1 MQISQKRSRINF
13 KSFLWHSI
21 FLALAT
27 NFMDVDT
34 IIPSMLIKA
43 GGTSVHLGILTAIM
57 IGGTRIFQLIFASNL
72 SKKSVKKKF
81 LLIGI
86 NLRVLSLI
94 FLGVMFYKSGSLS
107 GDLIIFLIFLL
118 ISVFS
123 LSGSYS
129 AISYNDILGKSIRQ
143 ESRKHFFSLKQ
154 TLNSLGIFFS
164 AWIVRDLIK
173 RFEYPDNYAL
183 LFIIAGVLLLIAT
196 LGFWNIREINYKS
209 IQRKNIIDFF
219 RLIPSE
225 IRTNSNLKNY
235 LLIINSLGLG
245 LSVLPFLI
253 LFAKEN
259 FSLSYTLIGNILLFK
274 VIGMLIGSITFYK
287 AANRISYKTI
297 LKISLLIG
305 GLLPVLALLLGN
317 NQFLYQFLFILSG
330 IFFAFYRI
338 SNIGVLMEISTN
350 ENRALYTG
358 IAGAGNLLTVLFPL
372 AAGFLIKEFD
382 YIAVFSC
389 VSILIFASYF
399 FVNRLDFEPA

>member
-1 MQISQKRSRINF
+1 MQISQKRSKINF
-13 KSFLWHSI
+13 RSFLWHSI

-57 IGGTRIFQLIFASNL
+57 IGGTRIFQLIFASYL
-72 SKKSVKKKF
+72 SKRTFKKKF
-81 LLIGI
+81 LLIGV

-94 FLGVMFYKSGSLS
+94 VLGIIFYKSGTFN
-107 GDLIIFLIFLL
+107 GDLLIFMIFLL

-129 AISYNDILGKSIRQ
+129 AISYNDILGKSIIQ
-143 ESRKHFFSLKQ
+143 ESRKYFFALKQ
-154 TLNSLGIFFS
+154 IVSSTGIFIS
-164 AWIVRDLIK
+164 AWIVRHLIK
-173 RFEYPDNYAL
+173 RLEYPDNYAL
-183 LFIIAGVLLLIAT
+183 LFIIAGILLLTAS
-196 LGFWNIREINYKS
+196 LGFWNVREAYYKS

-225 IRTNSNLKNY
+225 IKTNPNLKNY

-245 LSVLPFLI
+245 LSILPFLI

-259 FSLSYTLIGNILLFK
+259 FSLSYALIGNILLFK
-274 VIGMLIGSITFYK
+274 VIGMLTGSLTYYK
-287 AANRISYKTI
+287 IAHKINYKTL
-297 LKISLLIG
+297 LKFSLIIG
-305 GLLPVLALLLGN
+305 GILPILALSLSTS
-317 NQFLYQFLFILSG
+317 QFLYQFLFIFSG
-330 IFFAFYRI
+330 IFFAVYKI
-338 SNIGVLMEISTN
+338 SSDGVLMEISTN
-350 ENRALYTG
+350 ENRTLYTG

-372 AAGFLIKEFD
+372 VAGFLIKEFD
-382 YIAVFSC
+382 YIAVFSS

-399 FVNRLDFEPA
+399 FVNRLDCKPT

>member
-1 MQISQKRSRINF
+1 
-13 KSFLWHSI
+13 
-21 FLALAT
+21 
-27 NFMDVDT
+27 MDVDT

-94 FLGVMFYKSGSLS
+94 FLGGMFYKSGSLS

-123 LSGSYS
+123 LSGSYA

-173 RFEYPDNYAL
+173 RFEYPDNYSL
-183 LFIIAGVLLLIAT
+183 LFIIAGILLLIAS
-196 LGFWNIREINYKS
+196 LGFWNVRELFYKS
-209 IQRKNIIDFF
+209 IQRKNILVFF

-225 IRTNSNLKNY
+225 IRSNPNLKNY

-245 LSVLPFLI
+245 LSILPFLI

-259 FSLSYTLIGNILLFK
+259 FSLSFALIGNILLFK
-274 VIGMLIGSITFYK
+274 VIGMLIGSLTYYIIAQKINYK
-287 AANRISYKTI
+287 
-297 LKISLLIG
+297 SLLKFNLIIG
-305 GLLPVLALLLGN
+305 GLLPILALFLGN
-317 NQFLYQFLFILSG
+317 SQFLYQFLFIFSG
-330 IFFAFYRI
+330 IFFAVYRI
-338 SNIGVLMEISTN
+338 CNDGILLEISTN

-372 AAGFLIKEFD
+372 VAGFLIKEFD
-382 YIAVFSC
+382 YLAVFSS
-389 VSILIFASYF
+389 VSILIFASYY
-399 FVNRLDFEPA
+399 FVNKLEC